1 MSNKILNFNFRSGS
15 ETPNESSYLINQQM
29 RMNITK
35 VQAVFANRSAIVDVL
50 AIFFGVGTWIGINS
64 LWIQLP
70 LLVNVLPESWYL
82 ASYLVIIIQIAN
94 VAPILYTLIQK
105 FCPIPDKF
113 YIYLLLLVGVVAGVL
128 MSLYYD
134 VTAVVFG
141 AERSVVF
148 FAIVF
153 GFALV
158 GCTSSVLF
166 MPYFGR
172 FRDIYL
178 VTYLIGE
185 GLSGLLPGILGL
197 IQGVGGNAQCVLS
210 NSTNPDER
218 KYIEDYPLPRFS
230 TQAFFIIISSLSVAA
245 LIAFTLLD
253 QLKSVRNEYASVT
266 IAHGNKYQY
275 NHDHQSEMETDEKSS
290 DENIPEKSISGENRA
305 KKLSDV
311 NYRGLLVLLGT
322 VCMFVNAIFPS
333 VMPFGTLP
341 YGNVTY
347 HLSVTLSS
355 IANPL
360 ACFIAVFIT
369 GTSIRN
375 IITLSVISIPFVIY
389 SLVIAA
395 LSPSPPFVG
404 KSIGEF
410 LIVST
415 NLLCLK

>member
-1 MSNKILNFNFRSGS
+1 
-15 ETPNESSYLINQQM
+15 M

-82 ASYLVIIIQIAN
+82 ASYLVIIIQVAN
-94 VAPILYTLIQK
+94 VAPVLYTLIQK
-105 FCPIPDKF
+105 FCPIPDRF
-113 YIYLLLLVGVVAGVL
+113 YIYLLLIIGVIAGVL

-134 VTAVVFG
+134 ITAVVFG

-197 IQGVGGNAQCVLS
+197 IQGVGGNAQCVEN
-210 NSTNPDER
+210 NSTESG
-218 KYIEDYPLPRFS
+218 YTAYYPPPRFS

-245 LIAFTLLD
+245 LIAFILLD

-266 IAHGNKYQY
+266 IAHGNKYHY
-275 NHDHQSEMETDEKSS
+275 NQDHQSETENGEKTSE
-290 DENIPEKSISGENRA
+290 ENIPEKSISGENKA
-305 KKLSDV
+305 KKLSDL

-333 VMPFGTLP
+333 VMPFG
-341 YGNVTY
+341 
-347 HLSVTLSS
+347 
-355 IANPL
+355 
-360 ACFIAVFIT
+360 
-369 GTSIRN
+369 
-375 IITLSVISIPFVIY
+375 
-389 SLVIAA
+389 
-395 LSPSPPFVG
+395 
-404 KSIGEF
+404 KSIFYF
-410 LIVST
+410 LLFKI
-415 NLLCLK
+415 